1 MALVFFI
8 QICYGVL
15 SGTIYLDK
23 AYAPNPP
30 YIMLARSGFKNI
42 FSGIELFKRVTCR
55 L

>member
-8 QICYGVL
+8 QLGDGVL

-30 YIMLARSGFKNI
+30 YIMLARRDFRI
-42 FSGIELFKRVTCR
+42 FFLVLNC
-55 L
+55 